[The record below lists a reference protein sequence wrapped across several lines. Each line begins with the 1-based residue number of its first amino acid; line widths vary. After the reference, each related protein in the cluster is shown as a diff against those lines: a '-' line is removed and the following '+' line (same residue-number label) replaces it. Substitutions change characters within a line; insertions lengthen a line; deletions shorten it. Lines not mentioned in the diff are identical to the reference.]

1 MTLTFILQLLGL
13 DGSGDDGTNSSKS
26 KVKKKKKNKK
36 KKQLNKVENEG
47 EPDKSREQCK
57 SEESEK
63 EPAEKSKKIK
73 KKKKKQVIDTETSE
87 EGTMK
92 SPKQKK
98 DVRVKG
104 HKGKLVA
111 VGDVLDMLEGENIA
125 STDPLNVDDL
135 ASSTS
140 EQKKSSQ
147 KRKAKG
153 MYLACTGVID
163 R

>member
-26 KVKKKKKNKK
+26 KVKKKNKK
-36 KKQLNKVENEG
+36 KKQLNKVEDEG
-47 EPDKSREQCK
+47 ELDKAEEQCK

-98 DVRVKG
+98 DIRVKG

-125 STDPLNVDDL
+125 STDPLNVDEL
-135 ASSTS
+135 SVSASV
-140 EQKKSSQ
+140 EKKLSQ

-153 MYLACTGVID
+153 RYLACVGVIH